1 MTQINWR
8 KILFFGGNPLFV
20 MVFYSLI
27 CYSSLDYDGPSTTE
41 TQVNTKTI
49 GHVYSFCK
57 ENLNL
62 MPKVKY
68 FYLMFLYERFYEIW
82 IMQFVLLSRLKPDLC
97 KSSGKTFKRFSLFI
111 QKTSVYI
118 QGNILSVLSRIYFD
132 ETFLRFLSFIQ
143 AIFSTFFTLQRKV
156 STSGN
161 LQALGRMIQGIFLI
175 CSLPVL
181 NNLLCLKET

>member
-1 MTQINWR
+1 M
-8 KILFFGGNPLFV
+8 

-27 CYSSLDYDGPSTTE
+27 CYSSLDYDRPSTTE

-62 MPKVKY
+62 MPKAKY

-82 IMQFVLLSRLKPDLC
+82 IMQFVLLSRLKPNLC
-97 KSSGKTFKRFSLFI
+97 KSSGKTFKKFI
-111 QKTSVYI
+111 QKSASI

-132 ETFLRFLSFIQ
+132 ETFLRFLSFI
-143 AIFSTFFTLQRKV
+143 
-156 STSGN
+156 
-161 LQALGRMIQGIFLI
+161 
-175 CSLPVL
+175 
-181 NNLLCLKET
+181 

>member
-1 MTQINWR
+1 
-8 KILFFGGNPLFV
+8 

-49 GHVYSFCK
+49 VHVYSFCK

-97 KSSGKTFKRFSLFI
+97 KSSGKTFKRFSFSSRRQVFISKAIFCLYYRGYILMKLFY
-111 QKTSVYI
+111 VFCH
-118 QGNILSVLSRIYFD
+118 LSRPSFLHFLHFRGKYRLV
-132 ETFLRFLSFIQ
+132 ETFRH
-143 AIFSTFFTLQRKV
+143 
-156 STSGN
+156 
-161 LQALGRMIQGIFLI
+161 
-175 CSLPVL
+175 
-181 NNLLCLKET
+181 